1 MNNKDSLIQELNNTQ
16 QKIVALINALSDDE
30 LNIPY
35 HPGVNPP
42 LWEVGHAAFF
52 FEIFIL
58 KALDQAESFNP
69 AMDDIWDSFNIDH
82 EDRWKP
88 GMVPSKKET
97 LDYIEEI
104 HQRIL
109 TRIETKALSQDD
121 LYLYKYAIFHQNMH
135 IESLIWARQTVACS
149 KIAPSK
155 MASPKIECADT
166 AQSAIAADKEMSPGD
181 ADIPAGRYVIG
192 MPAGSESFA
201 TDDFA
206 FDTEK
211 PRFEIDIDAF
221 SISKTLVSNQE
232 FLTFVEDGGYDN
244 EQFWSW
250 GGKKWLTT
258 ELNSSTPP
266 EINMV
271 LPKHPLYWKQEDGH
285 WLERHFDQ
293 WLALI
298 PDYPVMHISYW
309 EAEAFCNW
317 AGRRLP
323 TEYEWEVAALNNR
336 KGQPFK
342 KFPWGDTMDAGKVDM
357 NGIHLAHVPV
367 SAYSEGE
374 SDFGCRQML
383 GTAWEWTSSQYLPYD
398 GFSIDM
404 YPFMS
409 ILQFGYHK
417 TTKGGSCATSSILIR
432 GTYRQAYLPDR
443 TDVFIGFRTCAL

>member
-1 MNNKDSLIQELNNTQ
+1 MNNKDDLIHELNNTQ
-16 QKIVALINALSDDE
+16 QKIVALINTLSDDE
-30 LNIPY
+30 LKIPY

-58 KALDQAESFNP
+58 KALDQAQSFNP

-82 EDRWKP
+82 EDRWDP
-88 GMVPSKKET
+88 GVVPSKKET

-109 TRIETKALSQDD
+109 SRIENKELIQDD

-135 IESLIWARQTVACS
+135 IESLIWARQTVAY
-149 KIAPSK
+149 SK
-155 MASPKIECADT
+155 MVFPSVECADT
-166 AQSAIAADKEMSPGD
+166 TQAAISADKEMSPGD
-181 ADIPAGRYVIG
+181 ADIPAGCYVIG
-192 MPAGSESFA
+192 MPAGSELFA

-211 PRFEIDIDAF
+211 PRFEINIDGF

-232 FLTFVEDGGYDN
+232 FLSFVEDGGYDN
-244 EQFWSW
+244 EQLWSW
-250 GGKKWLTT
+250 GGKKWLRT
-258 ELNSSTPP
+258 ELNTATPP
-266 EINMV
+266 DKNMT
-271 LPKHPLYWKQEDGH
+271 LPKHPLYWKQENGH

-293 WLALI
+293 WLALL
-298 PDYPVMHISYW
+298 PDHPVMHISFW

-323 TEYEWEVAALNNR
+323 TEYEWEVAALNNQ

-342 KFPWGDTMDAGKVDM
+342 KFPWGNTMDASKVDM

-367 SAYSEGE
+367 SAYPEGE
-374 SDFGCRQML
+374 SDFGCRQMQ

-398 GFSIDM
+398 GFTIDM
-404 YPFMS
+404 YPYMS
-409 ILQFGYHK
+409 TLQFGYHK

-443 TDVFIGFRTCAL
+443 TDAFVGFRTCAL

>member
-1 MNNKDSLIQELNNTQ
+1 MNNKDDLIHELNNTQ
-16 QKIVALINALSDDE
+16 QKIIALINTLSDDE

-52 FEIFIL
+52 FEVFIL
-58 KALDQAESFNP
+58 KALDKAESYNP

-88 GMVPSKKET
+88 GVVPSRKET
-97 LDYIEEI
+97 LDYVEQIY
-104 HQRIL
+104 QRIL
-109 TRIETKALSQDD
+109 ARIKNRELTQDE

-135 IESLIWARQTVACS
+135 IESLIWARQTVAYS
-149 KIAPSK
+149 GMESAAT
-155 MASPKIECADT
+155 ASSVP
-166 AQSAIAADKEMSPGD
+166 ADKAMAPGD

-192 MPAGSESFA
+192 MPAGTESFA

-206 FDTEK
+206 FDNEK
-211 PRFEIDIDAF
+211 PRFEIDMDAF

-232 FLTFVEDGGYDN
+232 FLAFVEDGGYDN

-250 GGKKWLTT
+250 GGKKWLGT
-258 ELNSSTPP
+258 ELNTAIPP
-266 EINMV
+266 DKHMT
-271 LPKHPLYWKQEDGH
+271 LPKHPLYWKQENGH

-293 WLALI
+293 WLPLV
-298 PDYPVMHISYW
+298 PDHPVMHISFW

-342 KFPWGDTMDAGKVDM
+342 KFPWGDSMDADKVDM
-357 NGIHLAHVPV
+357 NGIHMARVPV
-367 SAYSEGE
+367 SAFPEGE

-398 GFSIDM
+398 GFAIDM

-409 ILQFGYHK
+409 VLQFGYHK

-443 TDVFIGFRTCAL
+443 ADVFVGFRTCAL

>member
-1 MNNKDSLIQELNNTQ
+1 MDNKDNLLCELHNSQ
-16 QKIVALINALSDDE
+16 QKIVALINTLSDDE

-52 FEIFIL
+52 FEVFIL
-58 KALDQAESFNP
+58 KALDKAKSFNP

-82 EDRWKP
+82 EDRWQP
-88 GMVPSKKET
+88 GTVPAKKET

-104 HQRIL
+104 YQRIIV
-109 TRIETKALSQDD
+109 RIENNELSQDD

-135 IESLIWARQTVACS
+135 IESLIWARQTVAYG
-149 KIAPSK
+149 K
-155 MASPKIECADT
+155 MNDSKIECADT
-166 AQSAIAADKEMSPGD
+166 TQSSVPADEEMSAGD
-181 ADIPAGRYVIG
+181 ADIPGGRYVIG
-192 MPAGSESFA
+192 MPAGSDAFA
-201 TDDFA
+201 TNDFA

-221 SISKTLVSNQE
+221 SISKTLVSNKE
-232 FLTFVEDGGYDN
+232 FLAFVEDGGYNN

-250 GGKKWLTT
+250 GGKKWLSI
-258 ELNSSTPP
+258 EQNIAIPP
-266 EINMV
+266 DKHMS
-271 LPKHPLYWKQEDGH
+271 LPKHPLCWKQQDGS

-293 WLALI
+293 WLALV
-298 PDYPVMHISYW
+298 PDYPVMHICYW

-323 TEYEWEVAALNNR
+323 TEYEWEAAALNNR
-336 KGQPFK
+336 HGQAFK
-342 KFPWGDTMDAGKVDM
+342 KYPWGDTMDASKVDM
-357 NGIHLAHVPV
+357 NGVHLAHVPV
-367 SAYSEGE
+367 SAYPQGE

-398 GFSIDM
+398 GFTMDM

-443 TDVFIGFRTCAL
+443 TDVFVGFRTCAL

>member
-1 MNNKDSLIQELNNTQ
+1 MNNKDDLILELNNTQ
-16 QKIVALINALSDDE
+16 QKIVALISTLSDDE

-58 KALDQAESFNP
+58 KALDQAQSFNP

-88 GMVPSKKET
+88 GVVPEKKQT

-104 HQRIL
+104 YQRIL
-109 TRIETKALSQDD
+109 ARIKNKELTQDD
-121 LYLYKYAIFHQNMH
+121 LYLYKYAIFHHNMH
-135 IESLIWARQTVACS
+135 IESLIWARQTVAY
-149 KIAPSK
+149 SK
-155 MASPKIECADT
+155 MASSKTECADT
-166 AQSAIAADKEMSPGD
+166 IPSAIPADKEMSPGD

-211 PRFEIDIDAF
+211 PRFEIDINAF

-232 FLTFVEDGGYDN
+232 FLSFVEDGGYDN
-244 EQFWSW
+244 EQLWSW
-250 GGKKWLTT
+250 GGKKWLRT
-258 ELNSSTPP
+258 ELNTSIPP
-266 EINMV
+266 EKHMT

-293 WLALI
+293 WLALV

-323 TEYEWEVAALNNR
+323 TEYEWEAAALNNQ

-342 KFPWGDTMDAGKVDM
+342 KYPWGDTMDASKVDM
-357 NGIHLAHVPV
+357 NGIHLAQVPV
-367 SAYSEGE
+367 SAYPQGE
-374 SDFGCRQML
+374 SDFGCRQMQ

-398 GFSIDM
+398 GFTIDM

-409 ILQFGYHK
+409 TLQFGYHK

-443 TDVFIGFRTCAL
+443 TDAFVGFRTCAV

>member
-1 MNNKDSLIQELNNTQ
+1 MNNKDDLIHALNNTQ
-16 QKIVALINALSDDE
+16 QKIVALINTLSDDE
-30 LNIPY
+30 LKIPY

-52 FEIFIL
+52 FEVFIL
-58 KALDQAESFNP
+58 KALDQVGSFNP

-88 GMVPSKKET
+88 GMVPSRKET
-97 LDYIEEI
+97 LDYIEAI

-109 TRIETKALSQDD
+109 ARIENKELSQDD

-135 IESLIWARQTVACS
+135 IESLIWARQTVAY
-149 KIAPSK
+149 SK
-155 MASPKIECADT
+155 MAFSKTECADT
-166 AQSAIAADKEMSPGD
+166 TQSAVPADKGMSPGD
-181 ADIPAGRYVIG
+181 ADVPAGRYVIG
-192 MPAGSESFA
+192 MPAGTESFA

-232 FLTFVEDGGYDN
+232 FLAFVEDGGYDN

-258 ELNSSTPP
+258 ELNTGIPP
-266 EINMV
+266 DKHMA
-271 LPKHPLYWKQEDGH
+271 LPKHPLYWKHEDDN
-285 WLERHFDQ
+285 WLERHFEQ
-293 WLALI
+293 WLPLV

-342 KFPWGDTMDAGKVDM
+342 KYPWGDSMDADKVDM
-357 NGIHLAHVPV
+357 NGIQLAHVPV
-367 SAYSEGE
+367 SAYPEGE

-398 GFSIDM
+398 GFAIDM

-409 ILQFGYHK
+409 VLQFGYHK

-443 TDVFIGFRTCAL
+443 TDVFVGFRTCAL